1 MNDPNTESPIRI
13 VIVDDH
19 PNTATMLARVLTK
32 FETPVEVFTALNAK
46 EAIHQIDERG
56 IDILITDFM
65 MPEINGLELIEKLDG
80 AKRPAHIILITAYDT
95 PGLAVAARQLNVK
108 DYLVKPVQPERIRE
122 IVRCVI
128 EELRPPATNLT
139 EPDCKHVFKILVA
152 DDNPDNLK
160 LLRTRLVSEGYEFF
174 PAWDGE
180 ETLNIARAE
189 LPDLVLLDV
198 SMPKKDGFQVLREFR
213 EDLNLKHIPVIIVT
227 AARIGSKDIR
237 DGLLLGADDYVIKPF
252 DWRELAARIHSKL
265 RVKQAEDALR
275 CKNMELAIFP
285 KLSQDLRGQNSIE
298 SIASALANH
307 LADGLG
313 VQNVWLEINLS
324 DGSQIWCSNP
334 SALSPEA
341 LAADPHIGM
350 MIHDAQETAY
360 SSGSSV
366 LLQDSRSIPELD
378 ADLGGESFSAAFVPV
393 IGLNKTWGVLSVIER
408 RSNFFKKE
416 HLEIV
421 EALGFMAALAIE
433 NSKFDPNGQT
443 PNGSKG

>member
-1 MNDPNTESPIRI
+1 MNDLSQELPVRI

-19 PNTATMLARVLTK
+19 PNTANMLARVLTK
-32 FETPVEVFTALNAK
+32 FETPVEVTTALNAN
-46 EAIHQIDERG
+46 EAIRQIDDRG

-65 MPEINGLELIEKLDG
+65 MPEMNGLELIEKLDG
-80 AKRPAHIILITAYDT
+80 SKRPAHIILITAYDT

-128 EELRPPATNLT
+128 EGLRPPVTNLN
-139 EPDCKHVFKILVA
+139 EPGCKQVFKILVA

-160 LLRTRLVSEGYEFF
+160 LLRTRLVNEGYEFF

-180 ETLNIARAE
+180 ETLDIARAE

-213 EDLNLKHIPVIIVT
+213 ADLNLKHIPVIIVT

-275 CKNMELAIFP
+275 RKNMELAIFP
-285 KLSQDLRGQNSIE
+285 KLSREIRSQDSIE
-298 SIASALANH
+298 LIVSAFIKH

-313 VQNVWLEINLS
+313 TQNIWLEINLA
-324 DGSQIWCSNP
+324 DGSLIRQPAQASLMKEEKTAQLL
-334 SALSPEA
+334 SAKSVQEA
-341 LAADPHIGM
+341 
-350 MIHDAQETAY
+350 QKTAVA
-360 SSGSSV
+360 SGSSV
-366 LLQDSRSIPELD
+366 LIQDSRSIPELD
-378 ADLGGESFSAAFVPV
+378 AAMIGEPLSALFVPI
-393 IGLNKTWGVLSVIER
+393 IGLNKTWGVLSAIEGTA
-408 RSNFFKKE
+408 NFFKKE
-416 HLEIV
+416 HIEIV
-421 EALGFMAALAIE
+421 EALGFMTALALE
-433 NSKFDPNGQT
+433 NSKFEPDGQMLRDSV
-443 PNGSKG
+443 G